1 MNSEQINLMTQELI
15 YSDFAELIIEHRLK
29 GTVEDCFAW
38 LEGIGDITKVENQYL
53 LDDYEDHIEMIR
65 ACIKVLR
72 WFTTETYEEDTLR
85 VNKYSLNVEGMFG

>member
-29 GTVEDCFAW
+29 GTIKDCFAW
-38 LEGIGDITKVENQYL
+38 LEGIDDITKVENQYL

-65 ACIKVLR
+65 ACIKVLQ
-72 WFTTETYEEDTLR
+72 WFTIENYEDDVAR
-85 VNKYSLNVEGMFG
+85 VNKFSINLEEMFG